1 MIFSFLASSA
11 KWCPQLYPCDT
22 PPVAGSV
29 PSKFS
34 TTSSK
39 VRFYVDHDP
48 KLGCCFFLG
57 LITFFIPESWKQK
70 DVKGQVILIT
80 GAGSGIG
87 QLQAI
92 KFLQLGAKVVI
103 WDVSQEGIDK
113 TLQMMRDD
121 QLDVSQVFSYKINL
135 CERNSIYETA
145 KRVKEDV
152 GTVDILINN
161 AGVVSGKNFL
171 DIPDE
176 KIELTLKV
184 NTLAHFWT
192 VKAFL
197 PDMVKKNS
205 GHIVTVASVAGN
217 LAGCAMSDYHA
228 SKFANVGFD
237 LSLS

>member
-1 MIFSFLASSA
+1 
-11 KWCPQLYPCDT
+11 
-22 PPVAGSV
+22 
-29 PSKFS
+29 
-34 TTSSK
+34 
-39 VRFYVDHDP
+39 
-48 KLGCCFFLG
+48 
-57 LITFFIPESWKQK
+57 
-70 DVKGQVILIT
+70 
-80 GAGSGIG
+80 
-87 QLQAI
+87 
-92 KFLQLGAKVVI
+92 
-103 WDVSQEGIDK
+103 
-113 TLQMMRDD
+113 MRDD
-121 QLDVSQVFSYKINL
+121 QLDVSSVFCYKINL

-145 KRVKEDV
+145 KRVKEDI
-152 GTVDILINN
+152 GSVDILINN

-237 LSLS
+237 LALS